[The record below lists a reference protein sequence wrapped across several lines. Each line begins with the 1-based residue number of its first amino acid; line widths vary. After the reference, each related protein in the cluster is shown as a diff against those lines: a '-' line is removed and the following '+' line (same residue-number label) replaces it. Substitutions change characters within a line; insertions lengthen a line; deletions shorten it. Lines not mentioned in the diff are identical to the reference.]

1 MNQQYI
7 QNHYG
12 KPRSR
17 RPWHP
22 KIRAALVTTDLLAI
36 IITISTAHIIAFGFR
51 NSPVISGIREL
62 PGIGYIGT
70 GVIFAILW
78 FAALTVAGSRN
89 IRYLGAGNDEYRLV
103 LKATTY
109 FFCAIGLTA
118 YLTTTDF
125 ARTYVLVSYP
135 LGMLLLLA
143 SRWSVRRFLVFWR
156 DRGRALSRVMIIGDK
171 ESGEHLY
178 QILRGARHSGLN
190 PVVAYLPHTPPGT
203 ELRGGV
209 IPTVGYSTDAQKIL
223 AEVQKN
229 DIHAVAVS
237 TGHNMTPTELRRL
250 GWVLAAA
257 HVALIM
263 APATT
268 DIAGPRIHTQPL
280 NGVPL
285 IHVHTPRIEG
295 FPAFV
300 KRSLDIVAS
309 ALGLLLLA
317 PLLLPV
323 ALLVKKDGGPV
334 FFYQERVGFRGETF
348 KMVKFRSMVVDA
360 EARKAELMDQNEG
373 AGVLFKMADDPRIT
387 PVGRFIR
394 KYSIDELPQLWNV
407 LVGDMSLVGPR
418 PPLPS
423 EVAQYEQDAYRR
435 LLVKP
440 GITGLWQVS
449 GRSNLSWEESIRLDL
464 YYVENWSLI
473 GDIVI
478 LFRTVRAVFA
488 REGAY

>member
-7 QNHYG
+7 QNHYNHT
-12 KPRSR
+12 RNR

-22 KIRAALVTTDLLAI
+22 KIRAALITTDALAI
-36 IITISTAHIIAFGFR
+36 TATITTAHIIAFGFR
-51 NSPVISGIREL
+51 NSPVISGIQEL

-70 GVIFAILW
+70 GITFGILW
-78 FAALTVAGSRN
+78 FTALTIAGSRN

-125 ARTYVLVSYP
+125 ARTYVLIAYP
-135 LGMLLLLA
+135 LGMVLLLA
-143 SRWSVRRFLVFWR
+143 SRWCVRRFLVFWR

-178 QILRGARHSGLN
+178 QTLLAARHSGLN
-190 PVVAYLPHTPPGT
+190 PVAAYLPHTRPGT
-203 ELRGGV
+203 TLGDGA
-209 IPTVGYSTDAQKIL
+209 IPTLGYSTDAQQIL
-223 AEVQKN
+223 EAAQAHN
-229 DIHAVAVS
+229 IHAVAVS

-263 APATT
+263 APTMT

-348 KMVKFRSMVVDA
+348 RMVKFRSMVVDA

-373 AGVLFKMADDPRIT
+373 AGLFKMVDDPRIT

-464 YYVENWSLI
+464 YYVENWSLV
-473 GDIVI
+473 GDVVI
-478 LFRTVRAVFA
+478 LLRTVRAVFA
-488 REGAY
+488 KDGAY